1 MILSEKGK
9 KLMDSITEVSL
20 RLEQNEQRA
29 LESAIRDKENSF
41 KFIEIFGI
49 CGIVFSIIVAIG
61 FLIILKQTTRLQKS
75 LKESDKFFNISL
87 DLLCIVD
94 SKYFKKVN
102 PAFTA
107 LLGYDE
113 KVLLSKP
120 FLTFVNP
127 DDLQPSTT
135 ESKKIEEMVAVHHFI
150 NRFRKKDGLYLW
162 IDWVTAPDPKKQL
175 AYVVGRDITEMKHVE
190 EELIHSR
197 EKAEQLLINLET
209 SQIKVVA
216 NEKMA
221 AFGVMASRVGHEIL
235 NPLNF
240 VNNFSEISEE
250 LAKEIISSES
260 DKVRN
265 EAAQMLLLNVQK
277 IKEHGKHAAEIIQKL
292 QERTRAGKA
301 YEFFERDKSNEV

>member
-1 MILSEKGK
+1 MGGFIILE
-9 KLMDSITEVSL
+9 LQYWRAFATIL
-20 RLEQNEQRA
+20 RLE
-29 LESAIRDKENSF
+29 
-41 KFIEIFGI
+41 
-49 CGIVFSIIVAIG
+49 
-61 FLIILKQTTRLQKS
+61 
-75 LKESDKFFNISL
+75 
-87 DLLCIVD
+87 
-94 SKYFKKVN
+94 
-102 PAFTA
+102 
-107 LLGYDE
+107 
-113 KVLLSKP
+113 
-120 FLTFVNP
+120 
-127 DDLQPSTT
+127 
-135 ESKKIEEMVAVHHFI
+135 
-150 NRFRKKDGLYLW
+150 GLRSRM
-162 IDWVTAPDPKKQL
+162 D
-175 AYVVGRDITEMKHVE
+175 VE
-190 EELIHSR
+190 EELIHAK
-197 EKAEQLLINLET
+197 EKAEQLLMNLEA